1 MLLNWGEIEYNID
14 HILVQE
20 FGLQY
25 DDRKARILLELA
37 FGKKIDFLAEISL
50 ITGTEFQ
57 IIKKFAAHRN
67 KLFHGKN
74 PFRRENPFYMTL
86 NESEKEGIMDN
97 AMHATQI
104 VFEIGM
110 RSWGTRSI
118 VDLRGYI
125 QRLNAD
131 IAEPHALATL
141 DALSREICT
150 KLESVPMFT
159 RHDQQGTP
167 LQFAAENRLW
177 GTALIVSA
185 WLGWILKS
193 KSILHYGR
201 SHPEEEVLLSQHVI
215 PSILNAFNQ
224 GINEAT
230 SNKSSQGVT
239 A

>member
-1 MLLNWGEIEYNID
+1 MMLDWGEIEFNID

-25 DDRKARILLELA
+25 DDKKARILLELP
-37 FGKKIDFLAEISL
+37 FGKKIDFLREIGLIAENES
-50 ITGTEFQ
+50 Q
-57 IIKKFAAHRN
+57 IIKKFAVHRN
-67 KLFHGKN
+67 HLFHGKN

-86 NESEKEGIMDN
+86 NESEKDEIMDN

-104 VFEIGM
+104 VFGIGM
-110 RSWGTRSI
+110 RSWGMRSI
-118 VDLRGYI
+118 VGLKDYI

-131 IAEPHALATL
+131 IAKPQALATL

-150 KLESVPMFT
+150 KLESVPTFT
-159 RHDQQGTP
+159 RYDQQGNP
-167 LQFAAENRLW
+167 LQFAAENWLW
-177 GTALIVSA
+177 SITLVGSA

-201 SHPEEEVLLSQHVI
+201 SHPEEGVLLFQHVI